1 MGFPT
6 AFFNYLLLAIFGGS
20 DRIEIARKEGLQVI
34 FDTHMHCDYSCDSHM
49 KIAAAIEAADKQ
61 NIGIIITE
69 HWDDDYPT
77 NPTAFMFDVD
87 DYFARFGPFRSEKVL
102 LGIEIGM
109 QKQTAAAD
117 EALAA
122 AYPFDYVLA
131 SMHCVN
137 GRDLYEERCYA
148 GQTKVEAVREFLTD
162 TIANLELH
170 DNFDAFA
177 HIDYMCR
184 YMPFTDKELVLSEAP
199 ELFDKVFKILVEKEK
214 PLEINTRR
222 LNDPLAVQALLK
234 LYKRYALLGGKY
246 TVLGSD
252 AHYQEH
258 VGRWLTEALAL
269 ADAAGLEPVYFK
281 ERKMR
286 KMRN

>member
-1 MGFPT
+1 M
-6 AFFNYLLLAIFGGS
+6 
-20 DRIEIARKEGLQVI
+20 I

-49 KIAAAIEAADKQ
+49 KIAEAVAAAEQQD
-61 NIGIIITE
+61 IGIVITE

-87 DYFARFGPFRSEKVL
+87 EYFERFSPYRSDKVL

-122 AYPFDYVLA
+122 GYPFDYVLA

-137 GRDLYEERCYA
+137 GRDLYEERCYK
-148 GQTKVEAVREFLTD
+148 GQTKAEAVREFLTE
-162 TIANLELH
+162 TLANLELRN
-170 DNFDAFA
+170 NFDAFA

-184 YMPFTDKELVLSEAP
+184 YMPFTDKELILGEAP
-199 ELFDKVFKILVEKEK
+199 ELFDRVFKLLIAKEK

-222 LNDPLAVQALLK
+222 LDDAGAVTALLT
-234 LYKRYALLGGKY
+234 LYRRYAQLGGQY
-246 TVLGSD
+246 AVIGSD
-252 AHYQEH
+252 AHYKEH
-258 VGRWLTEALAL
+258 VGRRMKEALTL
-269 ADAAGLEPVYFK
+269 ADEAGLEPVYFK

-286 KMRN
+286 KIRS

>member
-1 MGFPT
+1 M
-6 AFFNYLLLAIFGGS
+6 
-20 DRIEIARKEGLQVI
+20 
-34 FDTHMHCDYSCDSHM
+34 
-49 KIAAAIEAADKQ
+49 
-61 NIGIIITE
+61 
-69 HWDDDYPT
+69 
-77 NPTAFMFDVD
+77 
-87 DYFARFGPFRSEKVL
+87 
-102 LGIEIGM
+102 
-109 QKQTAAAD
+109 
-117 EALAA
+117 
-122 AYPFDYVLA
+122 
-131 SMHCVN
+131 
-137 GRDLYEERCYA
+137 
-148 GQTKVEAVREFLTD
+148 TD

-170 DNFDAFA
+170 DNFVLFA

-199 ELFDKVFKILVEKEK
+199 ELFDQVFKILVAKEK

>member
-1 MGFPT
+1 M
-6 AFFNYLLLAIFGGS
+6 
-20 DRIEIARKEGLQVI
+20 I

-49 KIAAAIEAADKQ
+49 KIAEAVAAAKQ
-61 NIGIIITE
+61 QEIGIVITE

-87 DYFARFGPFRSEKVL
+87 EYFERFAPYRSGQVL

-122 AYPFDYVLA
+122 RYPFDYVLA

-148 GQTKVEAVREFLTD
+148 GQTKAEAVCEFLTD
-162 TIANLELH
+162 TLANLKLH

-184 YMPFTDKELVLSEAP
+184 YMPFADKELRLGEAP
-199 ELFDKVFKILVEKEK
+199 ELFDEVFKLLIAKEK

-222 LNDPLAVQALLK
+222 LDDPGALAALLT
-234 LYKRYALLGGKY
+234 LYRRYAQLGGKY
-246 TVLGSD
+246 AVIGSD
-252 AHYQEH
+252 AHYKEH
-258 VGRWLTEALAL
+258 VGRGLMEALTL
-269 ADAAGLEPVYFK
+269 ADEAGLEPVYFK

-286 KMRN
+286 KMRG